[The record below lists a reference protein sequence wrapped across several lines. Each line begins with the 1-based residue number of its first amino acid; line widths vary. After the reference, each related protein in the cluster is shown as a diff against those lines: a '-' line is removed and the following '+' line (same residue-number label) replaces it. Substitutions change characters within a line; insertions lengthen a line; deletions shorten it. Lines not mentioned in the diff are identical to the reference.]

1 MNAQHTPG
9 PWHRNIKPATHYNTI
24 FSGRNTHVTRLA
36 VEGKSEEEV
45 EANCALIVAAPDML
59 AALREAV
66 RVLEYAADVL
76 EAPAASH
83 FRETIS
89 DARAA
94 IAKAEGRK

>member
-9 PWHRNIKPATHYNTI
+9 PWR
-24 FSGRNTHVTRLA
+24 VTGPNVRAGDALLA
-36 VEGKSEEEV
+36 IVTDHWADEKTPPKEKSSN
-45 EANCALIVAAPDML
+45 AQLIAAAPDML

-66 RVLEYAADVL
+66 RVLEYAADAL
-76 EAPAASH
+76 DAPAASH